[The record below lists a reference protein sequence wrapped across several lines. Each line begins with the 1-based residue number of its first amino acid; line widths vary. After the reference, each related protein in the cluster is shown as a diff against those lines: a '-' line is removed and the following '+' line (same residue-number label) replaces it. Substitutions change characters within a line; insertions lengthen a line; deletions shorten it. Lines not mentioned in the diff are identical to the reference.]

1 MFVTRVH
8 GNKSHEVLC
17 TAELLAAAAAEE
29 GRPAV
34 AILAA
39 PGVSLCTID
48 GQPTADPG
56 PPPIADALIVQ
67 DPAEL
72 GSEDIFARLSAEAY
86 LLVNSTC
93 GFGDLG
99 AGERV
104 ERFFRDRA
112 LILPAARL
120 QPGVHDLAVCSSGL
134 LGGFAALSRIVS
146 LGAIISAVDRMP
158 GHPAWACA
166 EAAMAGYEFVRAEKE
181 ALAV

>member
-1 MFVTRVH
+1 MFVTRVQ
-8 GNKSHEVLC
+8 GKKSHEVLWA
-17 TAELLAAAAAEE
+17 AELLAAAAAAE
-29 GRPAV
+29 GRPAAAV
-34 AILAA
+34 LAA

-48 GQPTADPG
+48 GGVAAEDG
-56 PPPIADALIVQ
+56 LPPIADALIVQ

-72 GSEDIFARLSAEAY
+72 GRDDIFAGLSPEAY

-104 ERFFRDRA
+104 ARFFRDRA
-112 LILPAARL
+112 LILPAERL
-120 QPGVHDLAVCSSGL
+120 QPGLHDVAVRSSGL

-146 LGAIISAVDRMP
+146 LDSIISAVDRMP

-166 EAAMAGYEFVRAEKE
+166 EAAMAGYEFVRAERE

>member
-1 MFVTRVH
+1 MFATRVH
-8 GNKSHEVLC
+8 GNKSHDVLW
-17 TAELLAAAAAEE
+17 TAVMLAAAGAAE
-29 GRPAV
+29 GRPAAAV
-34 AILAA
+34 LAA

-48 GQPTADPG
+48 GRPTADPG
-56 PPPIADALIVQ
+56 PPIADALIVQ
-67 DPAEL
+67 DPAQL
-72 GSEDIFARLSAEAY
+72 GSDDIFARLSAEAY

-104 ERFFRDRA
+104 ERFFRNRA
-112 LILPAARL
+112 LILPAVRL
-120 QPGVHDLAVCSSGL
+120 QPGLHDVAVCSSGL

-146 LGAIISAVDRMP
+146 LDSIISAVDRMP

-166 EAAMAGYEFVRAEKE
+166 EAARAGYEFVRAEKE